1 MSVLKLIASIFFI
14 VIIMWI
20 FIRVMALVGKLLHI
34 SDIIIMISKLLK
46 NVFVKIM
53 VCVIS
58 IFTVVSV
65 LRGTLGD
72 IYAVLC
78 FLVLLLTFVDFSKI
92 DRKGVDD
99 VG

>member
-1 MSVLKLIASIFFI
+1 MSVLKLIASMFFI

-20 FIRVMALVGKLLHI
+20 FIRVMAMIGKLLHI
-34 SDIIIMISKLLK
+34 SDIVVIISKLLK

-58 IFTVVSV
+58 VFTVVSV
-65 LRGTLGD
+65 SRGTLGG
-72 IYAVLC
+72 IYAVIC
-78 FLVLLLTFVDFSKI
+78 FVVLLLTFIDFSKI

-99 VG
+99 VR